1 MRDVRI
7 VEKLCRR
14 LLRGCRELWDSAEML
29 WGTKDKNLEIFKVA
43 TTANKYKQKK
53 SHKTL

>member
-7 VEKLCRR
+7 VEKLSKH